1 MRRAFWTADFAEANI
16 VAGLLRANG
25 IEASVFDA
33 GMAQLNWMETLAIG
47 GYRVMVAEVD
57 AKAAHDVVVAYS
69 KGELEFSDQD
79 IDPPACTNCGPRRT
93 NENRNLRGAVFFLSW
108 LGLGEILLGGM
119 FVIFLG
125 IVPLAFAVAPQVFA
139 IFCIGWVLAV
149 FVYLL
154 RRMTQHHRCASCT
167 NVQQAGASEFGALS
181 RAVDAAQARATDR
194 ATD

>member
-57 AKAAHDVVVAYS
+57 AESASDLVAAYR
-69 KGELEFSDQD
+69 KGELEVSDKD
-79 IDPPACTNCGPRRT
+79 IDTPACPNCGARR
-93 NENRNLRGAVFFLSW
+93 NGANRNLRGAVFFLSW
-108 LGLGEILLGGM
+108 LGLGEILLGGLF
-119 FVIFLG
+119 FVFIGL
-125 IVPLAFAVAPQVFA
+125 IPLAFAIAPQVFA
-139 IFCIGWVLAV
+139 IFCFGWVLAV

-154 RRMTQHHRCASCT
+154 RRITHRHHCTSCA
-167 NVQQAGASEFGALS
+167 NARQGQASEFGALS
-181 RAVDAAQARATDR
+181 RAVDAAQAQTTDH
-194 ATD
+194 AAH